1 VGFPGHDGPVGS
13 VRLCEGATVCELGLT
28 RGFGPVWGGGVR
40 TPRAW
45 DTTRAA
51 SAGKH
56 VTAVCARVRPARRMR
71 GRASLNDPSH
81 ASAVCVLLRREHAW
95 RSVSLAVT
103 RCATSP
109 VSSSAST
116 VHERRPVCVSEL
128 WWTPSADLYM
138 GSSAPAG
145 QLTVS
150 YIQRGAGLGSTVG
163 GGAAVCLAPQRPA
176 IRSPRVRL
184 CELTLGRPA
193 LHE

>member
-1 VGFPGHDGPVGS
+1 MGFLGRDGPVGS

-28 RGFGPVWGGGVR
+28 RGFGPVEGGGVR

-71 GRASLNDPSH
+71 GRASSNDPSH
-81 ASAVCVLLRREHAW
+81 ASAVCVLLRVEHAW
-95 RSVSLAVT
+95 RSASLAVT
-103 RCATSP
+103 RSATSP

-128 WWTPSADLYM
+128 GWTPSVDLYM

-145 QLTVS
+145 QLGFDF
-150 YIQRGAGLGSTVG
+150 IQQVQGL
-163 GGAAVCLAPQRPA
+163 AAQLVA
-176 IRSPRVRL
+176 
-184 CELTLGRPA
+184 GRPSA
-193 LHE
+193 WRLSASQTEPASGSAS